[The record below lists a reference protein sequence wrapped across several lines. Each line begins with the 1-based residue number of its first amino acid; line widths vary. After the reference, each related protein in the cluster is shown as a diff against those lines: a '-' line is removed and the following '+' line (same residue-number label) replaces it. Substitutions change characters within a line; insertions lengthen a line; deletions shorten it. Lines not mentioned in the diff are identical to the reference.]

1 MNDNL
6 KMVLLSVGC
15 IVIGVEMVTGIEL
28 ALDKFHQKKVDIF
41 DQDQTVCY
49 SIGFDSW
56 KRVTNR
62 DRMAVSEL
70 VADNKAKMIE
80 AQTLNC
86 YDYSKKPFELII
98 LREQWWRRNK

>member
-1 MNDNL
+1 M
-6 KMVLLSVGC
+6 KQLSALIVGLT
-15 IVIGVEMVTGIEL
+15 ISYIAIYLVIHYVGVNKSNV
-28 ALDKFHQKKVDIF
+28 FN
-41 DQDQTVCY
+41 QDQTVCY
-49 SIGFDSW
+49 SIGFDGW

-86 YDYSKKPFELII
+86 YDYSKKPFETII
-98 LREQWWRRNK
+98 LREQWWKRLK